1 MPRWVTPVFAVQDGE
16 GWIMLNRH
24 YRCAIVILLALK
36 QWYSGG
42 GVCFFVTRLSGLV
55 LMCCSSCT
63 FPFLTACTYYLI
75 ISSLLLMHL
84 QPIQQ

>member
-1 MPRWVTPVFAVQDGE
+1 MPRWVTPIFAVQDGE

-42 GVCFFVTRLSGLV
+42 GVWFF
-55 LMCCSSCT
+55 
-63 FPFLTACTYYLI
+63 
-75 ISSLLLMHL
+75 
-84 QPIQQ
+84 